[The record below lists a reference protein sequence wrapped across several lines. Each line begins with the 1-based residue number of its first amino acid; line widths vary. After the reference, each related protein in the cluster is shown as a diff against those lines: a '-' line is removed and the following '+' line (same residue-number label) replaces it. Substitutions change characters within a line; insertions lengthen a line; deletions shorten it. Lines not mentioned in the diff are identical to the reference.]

1 MQHTG
6 EVLAACHSP
15 ASAPCRCQSHLRP
28 NCLRWKVANCVKE
41 LLRLFHFLKLSLG
54 DAWFAFDC
62 AGGTSPLARDFTHY
76 RGAFPFAKN
85 ENRFRIQKSDTWLRQ
100 RQLMH
105 SVVRL
110 LNAAEQRMVYF
121 TGELKFMASWLQ
133 ANSYSPPAFI
143 VMSMK

>member
-15 ASAPCRCQSHLRP
+15 ASALCRCQSHLRP

-41 LLRLFHFLKLSLG
+41 LLRLFNFLKLRLG
-54 DAWFAFDC
+54 DAWFAFGC
-62 AGGTSPLARDFTHY
+62 AGSTSPLARDFTHY
-76 RGAFPFAKN
+76 RDAFPCAKMRVASGFKN
-85 ENRFRIQKSDTWLRQ
+85 LTCGCDRAVNAL
-100 RQLMH
+100 
-105 SVVRL
+105 VVRL
-110 LNAAEQRMVYF
+110 LNAVEWRMVYF
-121 TGELKFMASWLQ
+121 TGELKFMASWLR